1 MNRWIKLIVIP
12 SVTAACAVSAQ
23 ATPTTDSATYLPAIA
38 NASIWKPE
46 LNTSWQIQFT
56 GPLDLSVEA
65 KFFDIDLFDHDA
77 SEVAALH
84 TRGRRVACYVN
95 VGAWEDW
102 RPDADQF
109 PPAVLGSDYAGWPG
123 EKWLD
128 IRRIDL
134 LGPIMQARLDQ
145 CQAKGFDAVEPDN
158 IDGYA
163 NDTGFPL
170 TYLDQLTYNVWL
182 ANEAHRRGLSIG
194 LKNDADQV
202 ADLLAHFDWALTEDC
217 FHQGWC
223 DQLQPLLDA
232 GKAVFAIE
240 YTDTGITTSQFC
252 PQANALNVNAILKH
266 RELDAYR
273 ETCR

>member
-65 KFFDIDLFDHDA
+65 MFFDIDLFDHDA